1 VSRRWK
7 GAYLRYCKPG
17 RERTERT
24 AEVAAG
30 VSAVVTLPA
39 APRELVTY
47 YKAAVTAVNRLRMAV
62 TCGLSFSTVDI
73 ATFCRDAGRFM
84 TKDVI
89 VWVSIMCTQPLLRMY
104 ASTIVHAAHCGR

>member
-1 VSRRWK
+1 M
-7 GAYLRYCKPG
+7 RYCKPG

-30 VSAVVTLPA
+30 VSAVVTLLA
-39 APRELVTY
+39 APRELATY
-47 YKAAVTAVNRLRMAV
+47 YKAAVTSVNRLRMAV
-62 TCGLSFSTVDI
+62 TCGFSFSTVDI

-89 VWVSIMCTQPLLRMY
+89 VWVS
-104 ASTIVHAAHCGR
+104 AALTH